1 MQSQLDIEFH
11 KVKINPKFKSLLK
24 DPELKFTIILGSGF
38 HQHFL
43 GKDSILSSWKL
54 LLQKLSPETKLSGE
68 YHLDFEKIIEAKK
81 IPCEDSSKTEERLIN
96 CVKELLQKEQECIL
110 SDFKDCYPTWLF
122 NPKYVS
128 DVISLNF
135 DEIPE
140 LLLNRTEG
148 VSLSEFKNDSS
159 FKKESKTSYAYLS
172 TRYKTVYFG
181 KNETIR
187 FWHPHGIISNKKSIV
202 LGLHRYAH
210 MVENSLRIRNHH
222 MEAKRNNNQDNTW
235 YYKLLDNPII
245 ILGAGMSQSE
255 WDLWFALT
263 SRNRTNGEKLP
274 LFQMRD
280 CECKNDAQH
289 QWFEPL
295 FTGMKFD
302 EQWKKLEKLF
312 KK

>member
-1 MQSQLDIEFH
+1 M
-11 KVKINPKFKSLLK
+11 INQNSEVLLK
-24 DPELKFTIILGSGF
+24 SNCKFTIILGSGF
-38 HQHFL
+38 HRQFI
-43 GKDSILSSWKL
+43 GKDSMLSSWEL
-54 LLQKLSPETKLSGE
+54 LLQKLSPKTKLTGE
-68 YHLDFEKIIEAKK
+68 YHLDFEKIIETTKK
-81 IPCEDSSKTEERLIN
+81 PFEDSSKTEERLIK
-96 CVKELLQKEQECIL
+96 CVKELLKKEQEKVIENC
-110 SDFKDCYPTWLF
+110 SSCYPTWLF

-159 FKKESKTSYAYLS
+159 FKKASKTSYAFLS
-172 TRYKTVYFG
+172 TRYKTLDFG
-181 KNETIR
+181 KNESIR

-210 MVENSLRIRNHH
+210 MVENGLRIRNHH
-222 MEAKRNNNQDNTW
+222 MKAKRNNNQDNTW
-235 YYKLLDNPII
+235 YDKLLSNPVIM
-245 ILGAGMSQSE
+245 LGAGMSPSE

-263 SRNRTNGEKLP
+263 SRNRTNGDKYP
-274 LFQMRD
+274 IFQMRE

-295 FTGMKFD
+295 FTGMNFD
-302 EQWKKLEKLF
+302 EQWKELEKLF
-312 KK
+312 NQ

>member
-1 MQSQLDIEFH
+1 MKH
-11 KVKINPKFKSLLK
+11 INPKFKSLLK

-159 FKKESKTSYAYLS
+159 FKKASKTSYAFLS
-172 TRYKTVYFG
+172 TRYKTLDFG
-181 KNETIR
+181 KNESIR

-202 LGLHRYAH
+202 LGLHCYAH
-210 MVENSLRIRNHH
+210 MVENGLRIRNHN
-222 MEAKRNNNQDNTW
+222 MKAKRNDNQDNTW
-235 YYKLLDNPII
+235 YDKLLDNPII

-255 WDLWFALT
+255 WDLWLALT
-263 SRNRTNGEKLP
+263 SRNRTNDKKHP
-274 LFQMRD
+274 IFQMRE

-295 FTGMKFD
+295 FTGMTFD

>member
-1 MQSQLDIEFH
+1 M
-11 KVKINPKFKSLLK
+11 
-24 DPELKFTIILGSGF
+24 GSGF

-43 GKDSILSSWKL
+43 GEDSILSSWKL
-54 LLQKLSPETKLSGE
+54 LLQKLSSETKLSGE

-81 IPCEDSSKTEERLIN
+81 ITYEDSSKTEERLIN
-96 CVKELLQKEQECIL
+96 CVKELLQKEQESIL
-110 SDFKDCYPTWLF
+110 SDFKDCYPTLLF

-148 VSLSEFKNDSS
+148 VSLSKFKNDSS
-159 FKKESKTSYAYLS
+159 FKKESKTSYTYLS

-210 MVENSLRIRNHH
+210 MVENGLRIRNHH
-222 MEAKRNNNQDNTW
+222 LKAKRNNNQDNTW
-235 YYKLLDNPII
+235 YDKLLNNPII

-263 SRNRTNGEKLP
+263 SRNRTNGEKYP
-274 LFQMRD
+274 IFQMRE
-280 CECKNDAQH
+280 CECKNDAQL

-295 FTGMKFD
+295 FTGMTFD
-302 EQWKKLEKLF
+302 EQWKELEKLF
-312 KK
+312 KSIQS

>member
-1 MQSQLDIEFH
+1 MKH
-11 KVKINPKFKSLLK
+11 INPKFKSLLK
-24 DPELKFTIILGSGF
+24 DPDLKFTIILGSGF
-38 HQHFL
+38 HRHFL
-43 GKDSILSSWKL
+43 GQDSILSSWDL
-54 LLQKLSPETKLSGE
+54 LLQKLSPGTKLTGE
-68 YHLDFEKIIEAKK
+68 YHLDFEKIIESKK
-81 IPCEDSSKTEERLIN
+81 TPCEDSSKTEGRLIK
-96 CVKELLQKEQECIL
+96 CVKELLQKEQERVL
-110 SDFKDCYPTWLF
+110 SNFKDCYPTWLF